1 VRLDSLA
8 GRREIPCEILKETP
22 HRSLVRLGESLCIAQ
37 RPPSGKGRASVCAER
52 CCGAGCRAVA
62 GSNDRGAC
70 MKSVLAVVV
79 IAAVVTGFVSRAKA
93 EGKKMHSGENRC
105 GASESN

>member
-1 VRLDSLA
+1 
-8 GRREIPCEILKETP
+8 
-22 HRSLVRLGESLCIAQ
+22 
-37 RPPSGKGRASVCAER
+37 
-52 CCGAGCRAVA
+52 
-62 GSNDRGAC
+62 